1 VAVQLVDPNT
11 VARATT
17 PVEQPPDGTRSET
30 ASTTS
35 TTAPLASV
43 SPATPD
49 TSTAPTTSE
58 AADDDYPV
66 WRIPCGDMINRERAI
81 TVFVDHNEVVVVG
94 PPGESARLLG
104 SQLNELRTALDE
116 AAELAER

>member
-1 VAVQLVDPNT
+1 VQLVDSNT
-11 VARATT
+11 VARATAA
-17 PVEQPPDGTRSET
+17 VEQPLDGAPSETAAATSTMAAVSPAARDTNT
-30 ASTTS
+30 ASTT
-35 TTAPLASV
+35 P
-43 SPATPD
+43 
-49 TSTAPTTSE
+49 E
-58 AADDDYPV
+58 AADEDYCV